1 LSTYFIGLLRFL
13 SGLLYDEAFG
23 RVRRIGSQIF
33 GGVTD
38 TAANARAEDRSLA
51 ETLKAVNAGR
61 IAGLVLKFGAGTRLG
76 SENEFSLLVPSDE
89 AIGGLPVSNWD
100 RLSEEPAAFERWY
113 QHHRVPKRFT
123 RAEVAAGQLR
133 TYDGTVVTAELKEG
147 QLVVG
152 NIRVVISDIKWG
164 HGIIH
169 VLEHDLP

>member
-1 LSTYFIGLLRFL
+1 MSKVGWWADHPDPLWGDIFVGPLIGALAAFGIFLVGSAGLLLTGDTHGAQPLSTYFIGLLGFL

-38 TAANARAEDRSLA
+38 TAASARAEDRSLA

-61 IAGLVLKFGAGTRLG
+61 VAGLVLKFGAGTRLG

-100 RLSEEPAAFERWY
+100 
-113 QHHRVPKRFT
+113 Q
-123 RAEVAAGQLR
+123 
-133 TYDGTVVTAELKEG
+133 
-147 QLVVG
+147 
-152 NIRVVISDIKWG
+152 
-164 HGIIH
+164 
-169 VLEHDLP
+169 